1 MRCAAVS
8 GCLAMIIWIW
18 GNLSGNDLETRYF
31 RLAAQIQFIH
41 SMTCFG
47 CATFMNLGARKARFA
62 PGSFLIGSFLLC
74 GSLYLAPYY
83 RGPVQFAAGCIGS
96 AGLLVGWIVLI
107 AAAGPIDRG
116 DPCIRTEAGRHRAC
130 RRTEEHT

>member
-1 MRCAAVS
+1 MRCSAVS

-83 RGPVQFAAGCIGS
+83 RGAA
-96 AGLLVGWIVLI
+96 I
-107 AAAGPIDRG
+107 APRF
-116 DPCIRTEAGRHRAC
+116 RAF
-130 RRTEEHT
+130 RPN

>member
-62 PGSFLIGSFLLC
+62 PGSFLTGSFLLC
-74 GSLYLAPYY
+74 GSLYLAPFILDPAIFQPDCFVS
-83 RGPVQFAAGCIGS
+83 RGSFSCWVCS
-96 AGLLVGWIVLI
+96 ALCVVKVFS
-107 AAAGPIDRG
+107 
-116 DPCIRTEAGRHRAC
+116 
-130 RRTEEHT
+130 